1 MPGGR
6 PSLYS
11 EEIVD
16 ILCRRIAEGSSL
28 NKICKDEDMP
38 GFSTVM
44 AWLNQHKEFQD
55 KYAYARELQA
65 ETIFDEFLDLA
76 DEADG
81 SNANAIRVRVDARKW
96 ALSKLKPKKYGDK
109 QQVDF
114 NDISKRDDA
123 ELRLRAAQLLATLGV
138 SANLGGTGTTEEDT
152 EAS

>member
-1 MPGGR
+1 
-6 PSLYS
+6 
-11 EEIVD
+11 
-16 ILCRRIAEGSSL
+16 
-28 NKICKDEDMP
+28 MP